1 MNRATGGEMTAK
13 DYLAQAY
20 RIDQRI
26 NAKLEQVAHLRSL
39 AQRVTTSFGREPVS
53 RTCNVS
59 SMEDTI
65 LKIVMAEKDVDAK
78 IDLLLEKKAEIEAVI
93 QLVADP
99 NARLLLE
106 MRYLSFNAWRD
117 IAAEMDYCPANI
129 YKLHNQALFMVA
141 TVLAT
146 KGVRCDGCTHQ

>member
-1 MNRATGGEMTAK
+1 MNDGPLAAK
-13 DYLAQAY
+13 EFLSQAY

-39 AQRVTTSFGREPVS
+39 AQRVTISFGHEPVS
-53 RTCNVS
+53 RTRNVS
-59 SMEDTI
+59 AMEDTI
-65 LKIVMAEKDVDAK
+65 LKIIAAEKDMDAR

-106 MRYLSFNAWRD
+106 MRYLSFKAWRD

-129 YKLHNQALFMVA
+129 YRLHNQALFMVA

-146 KGVRCDGCTHQ
+146 KGVKCDGCMHQ

>member
-1 MNRATGGEMTAK
+1 MDKTMTAK
-13 DYLAQAY
+13 EYLSQAY

-39 AQRVTTSFGREPVS
+39 AQRVATSFRHEPVS
-53 RTCNVS
+53 RTRNVS
-59 SMEDTI
+59 AMEDTI
-65 LKIVMAEKDVDAK
+65 LKIIMAEKDMDAK
-78 IDLLLEKKAEIEAVI
+78 IDLLLKQKAEIEGVI

-99 NARLLLE
+99 SARMLLE
-106 MRYLSFNAWRD
+106 MRYLSFKAWRD
-117 IAAEMDYCPANI
+117 IAADMDYCPANI

-146 KGVRCDGCTHQ
+146 KGMMRDVNTYQ